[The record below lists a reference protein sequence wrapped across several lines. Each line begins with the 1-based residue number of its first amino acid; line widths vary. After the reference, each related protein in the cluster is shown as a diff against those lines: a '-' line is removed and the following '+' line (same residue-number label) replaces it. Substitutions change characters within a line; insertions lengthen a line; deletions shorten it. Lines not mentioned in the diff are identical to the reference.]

1 MTDLWRKK
9 PRTGK
14 QSFMQHIEEIRI
26 AVLKGENQK
35 EIHSRLTEEG
45 LSIGYGMFNR
55 YVGRYILNNSAPAKK
70 LEKNA
75 PEKKTPD
82 KTQREPDNSFAGF
95 QKPEYKRFEHN
106 PKPDEDLF
114 TKG

>member
-14 QSFMQHIEEIRI
+14 QSFMQHIEEIRT

-55 YVGRYILNNSAPAKK
+55 YVGRYILNNSNPAKK
-70 LEKNA
+70 LEKNI
-75 PEKKTPD
+75 PD
-82 KTQREPDNSFAGF
+82 KNTPTQIKKESDSSFAGF
-95 QKPEYKRFEHN
+95 QKPETRRFEHN
-106 PKPDEDLF
+106 PKSDEDLF